1 MIVCIDLETTWFDP
15 NLDEIIEVALVKFDE
30 KTGEVMDTFTSLV
43 ASKNSIP
50 DIVQAITSIDDSL
63 LVWAP
68 SFDQIRDQVIS
79 FIGDTTILWH
89 NVFFDI
95 WFLRAKWIPLKDN
108 RVVDSFLIANF
119 LYFSSPSLSL
129 ESLCKEFWIIQEN
142 AHRALEDVKATIG
155 LFLYMK
161 KEVQNLD
168 QTKKTLLA
176 SLLRLS
182 FDTNTE
188 CLIQVFCIDYFPEV
202 PFLEFQDLLI
212 AQLHKSQPFKG
223 EKREI
228 IGDYKQIINQFPHYS
243 QRNNQEILYEIFE
256 KTLWKDAKY
265 VVEAPTGV
273 WKTFSY
279 LVPALKFALT
289 TWNQVIISTKTK
301 LLQDQIVDHDLKQ
314 ISETLWL
321 DCIITKL
328 KGKKNYISL
337 FHFFTFLQSR
347 QFNLQE
353 ISFIAKITFW
363 LLKTKNWEIDEL
375 NLYGEESIL
384 VDNVNIQ
391 SQEVLSPQN
400 PFLAYEFYKKV
411 IEKVNFSQIVV
422 VNHSFV
428 FSDIQKVNRSLLTY
442 KYLIFDEAH
451 SLEEIGT
458 ESLKLS
464 YNKFFFSS
472 YISKYVLSPSE
483 SNISS
488 DILFLFDDLEE
499 RFLQAF
505 SIQPWYPTQEK
516 RTELVSPDFPMDSFE
531 TILSPIKQKLQSF
544 KKCILENHAGE
555 FDDGEYIDTLIW
567 FFEKILSTEERK
579 KWIFYFSYDSR
590 SRLTLFFTVKHIG
603 EYLKE
608 NIWDKVKSVYLLSA
622 TLSVAEDMSFIIDT
636 LSLQNFSS
644 QILHTDFDYKNQAYL
659 FIPSDLGDIKRNTQS
674 IIYFLG
680 QFSRLVKGR
689 MLVLFTSL
697 STVKQVY
704 LWVHAFLK
712 GQKDIHILAQWVHG
726 GKSKILE
733 NFKTEWEKTI
743 VFWTDSFW
751 EWVDIPWEN
760 LTYLV
765 VHKLPFPVPTDPIF
779 LARSAKYKNAFVEY
793 AVPKTILK
801 LKQWFWRL
809 IRTST
814 DTGYILLLDN
824 RVIETDWG
832 KKFFAAFPKEISF
845 EIATQSRILDSIQEV
860 KNIKM

>member
-1 MIVCIDLETTWFDP
+1 MIVCLDLETTWFDS
-15 NLDEIIEVALVKFDE
+15 NLDEIIEVALIKFDE
-30 KTGEVMDTFTSLV
+30 KTGEVIDTFTSLV
-43 ASKNSIP
+43 NSRNGIP
-50 DIVQAITSIDDSL
+50 DVVQAITSIDESL
-63 LVWAP
+63 LIGAP
-68 SFDQIRDQVIS
+68 SFDQIRDQVES
-79 FIGDTTILWH
+79 FIWEHILLGH

-95 WFLRAKWIPLKDN
+95 WFLRAKWIPLKEN
-108 RVVDSFLIANF
+108 RVIDTFLIGNF

-142 AHRALEDVKATIG
+142 AHRALDDVKATIG

-168 QTKKTLLA
+168 ETRKTLLA
-176 SLLRLS
+176 SLLILS
-182 FDTNTE
+182 SDKNTE
-188 CLIQVFCIDYFPEV
+188 CLREILCTDCFKEV
-202 PFLEFQDLLI
+202 PFLNFQDILI
-212 AQLHKSQPFKG
+212 ATLYKFQPLKG
-223 EKREI
+223 ENKEI
-228 IGDYKQIINQFPHYS
+228 KGNYKDIIEQFPNYS
-243 QRNNQEILYEIFE
+243 QRNNQEKLFEIFE

-265 VVEAPTGV
+265 VVEAPTWV

-289 TWNQVIISTKTK
+289 TGNQVIISTKTK
-301 LLQDQIVDHDLKQ
+301 LLQDQIVDNDLKK
-314 ISETLWL
+314 ISETLGVEA
-321 DCIITKL
+321 IVTKL
-328 KGKKNYISL
+328 KWKKNYLSL

-353 ISFIAKITFW
+353 ISFIAKLTFW
-363 LLKTKNWEIDEL
+363 LLKTKNWELDEL
-375 NLYGEESIL
+375 NLYGEESLL

-391 SQEVLSPQN
+391 SQDVLSPQN

-411 IEKVNFSQIVV
+411 IEKVNFSHIVV

-428 FSDIQKVNRSLLTY
+428 FSDIQKANRSLLTY

-451 SLEEIGT
+451 SLEDIGT

-472 YISKYVLSPSE
+472 YISKYILTPSE
-483 SNISS
+483 SSITS

-499 RFLQAF
+499 RFTQVF
-505 SIQPWYPTQEK
+505 WINQWYPNQEK
-516 RTELVSPDFPMDSFE
+516 RVELISPEFSMETFE
-531 TILSPIKQKLQSF
+531 IIFSSIRQKLQSF
-544 KKCILENHAGE
+544 KKCILENHVGE
-555 FDDGEYIDTLIW
+555 FDDGEYIDSLLW

-579 KWIFYFSYDSR
+579 KGIFYFSYDNR
-590 SRLTLFFTVKHIG
+590 TRLSLFFTVKYIG

-622 TLSVAEDMSFIIDT
+622 TLSIDDDMKFITET
-636 LSLQNFSS
+636 LSLQNFS
-644 QILHTDFDYKNQAYL
+644 QEILSTDFDYKNQAHL

-674 IIYFLG
+674 IIYFL
-680 QFSRLVKGR
+680 SRLSELVKGR

-704 LWVHAFLK
+704 LWVHSFLK
-712 GQKDIHILAQWVHG
+712 EKRETHILAQGIHG
-726 GKSKILE
+726 WKSKILE

-751 EWVDIPWEN
+751 EGVDIPWEN

-765 VHKLPFPVPTDPIF
+765 IHKLPFPVPTDPIF
-779 LARSAKYKNAFVEY
+779 LARSAKYKNAFIEY
-793 AVPKTILK
+793 AVPKTVLK
-801 LKQWFWRL
+801 LKQWFGRL

-814 DTGYILLLDN
+814 DTGYIFLLDN

-845 EIATQSRILDSIQEV
+845 EIATQSRILDSIQGV